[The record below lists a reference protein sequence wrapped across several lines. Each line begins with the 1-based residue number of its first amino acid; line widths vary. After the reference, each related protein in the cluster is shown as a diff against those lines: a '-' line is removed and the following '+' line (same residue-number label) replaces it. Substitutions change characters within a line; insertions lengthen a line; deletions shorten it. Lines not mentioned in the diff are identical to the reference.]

1 MENHNHSVPEYWV
14 TLLETLR
21 QRLLDPEFI
30 ARHRVRPQDF
40 TRSRILPFGLAV
52 IFILQ
57 HTVKSIQR
65 HLREFFSQL
74 KNELAIV
81 SVSSSAWTQA
91 RAKLKHTAFIE
102 LNQACMLPARYESK
116 DAPPILRW
124 RGLRLLAVDSSTLRL
139 PMWEDTAKEFGI
151 VETTNQT
158 GTIVALELYN
168 YRWGIETYY
177 FLLKS
182 RLSLENFSGKTAE
195 SIRQDFFSAVLLAH
209 LESLLSAP
217 AQEKLQSASENTEY
231 KEQVNRAN
239 SYHALKFLLLDLLY
253 RNVPALAVI
262 EQLQKWFED
271 NPVRTIR
278 DRKVPRTTPS
288 FNRSDHFQRRV
299 KKTVF

>member
-14 TLLETLR
+14 TLLENLR

-40 TRSRILPFGLAV
+40 TRSRVLPFGLAV

-65 HLREFFSQL
+65 HLREFFFQL

-102 LNQACMLPARYESK
+102 LNQTCMLPARYESK

-124 RGLRLLAVDSSTLRL
+124 RGFRLLAVDSSTLRL

-158 GTIVALELYN
+158 GTIVAIYPQARISVFYDVRN
-168 YRWGIETYY
+168 RFGIEALMASSKVGELDMAKTH
-177 FLLKS
+177 LSVMKS
-182 RLSLENFSGKTAE
+182 
-195 SIRQDFFSAVLLAH
+195 D
-209 LESLLSAP
+209 
-217 AQEKLQSASENTEY
+217 
-231 KEQVNRAN
+231 
-239 SYHALKFLLLDLLY
+239 DLMLC
-253 RNVPALAVI
+253 
-262 EQLQKWFED
+262 
-271 NPVRTIR
+271 
-278 DRKVPRTTPS
+278 DRG
-288 FNRSDHFQRRV
+288 
-299 KKTVF
+299 

>member
-14 TLLETLR
+14 TLLENLR

-40 TRSRILPFGLAV
+40 TRSRVLPFGLAV

-65 HLREFFSQL
+65 HLREFFFQL

-102 LNQACMLPARYESK
+102 LNQTCMLPARYESK

-124 RGLRLLAVDSSTLRL
+124 RGFRLLAVDSSTLRL

-151 VETTNQT
+151 V
-158 GTIVALELYN
+158 
-168 YRWGIETYY
+168 
-177 FLLKS
+177 
-182 RLSLENFSGKTAE
+182 
-195 SIRQDFFSAVLLAH
+195 
-209 LESLLSAP
+209 
-217 AQEKLQSASENTEY
+217 
-231 KEQVNRAN
+231 
-239 SYHALKFLLLDLLY
+239 
-253 RNVPALAVI
+253 
-262 EQLQKWFED
+262 
-271 NPVRTIR
+271 
-278 DRKVPRTTPS
+278 
-288 FNRSDHFQRRV
+288 
-299 KKTVF
+299 